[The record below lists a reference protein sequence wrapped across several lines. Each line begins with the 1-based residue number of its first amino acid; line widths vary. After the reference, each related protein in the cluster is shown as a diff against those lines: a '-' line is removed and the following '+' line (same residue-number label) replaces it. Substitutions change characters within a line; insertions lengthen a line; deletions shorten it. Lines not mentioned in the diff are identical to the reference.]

1 MRTGNKIA
9 LAAGAL
15 VLAGVVG
22 WALRPQPVPVEI
34 AHVTRG
40 PFEQTVTDDG
50 KTRVTDRYV
59 VSAPLGGRLDRIAL
73 KAGDRVKEGQ
83 VVAVLTPTV
92 PAFLD
97 ARTERELSERIGAA
111 QAQRLR
117 SVAEVQKAEAQRAK
131 ARLDSARTG
140 KLAARGF
147 VSPAAREDA
156 ELSLRNAQKAL
167 EAASYAEHA
176 ARHEVEQ
183 AKAAL
188 ARYQAEGRGRVPR
201 DAKWQVRA
209 PVSGAVLKVDQESEG
224 PVALGA
230 PLVEIG
236 DPRSLEAVV
245 DVLSQEA
252 VAIRPGMPARLD
264 LGVGVPPLAARVRRV
279 EPEAFTKISALGVE
293 EQRVN
298 VVLDFAEPLDRVQTI
313 GDGFR
318 VVAHI
323 VTYRT
328 PDALQIPVGA
338 LFRDGAGWA
347 VYVVE
352 SGRALKRAVTSTRR
366 NGLEAMVDTG
376 LKAGDTV
383 VVYPPDSLTR
393 GARVRVLAGGPVH
406 ASPGARDASD

>member
-15 VLAGVVG
+15 VLAGLVG
-22 WALRPQPVPVEI
+22 WALRPQPVAVEV
-34 AHVTRG
+34 ARVTRG

-73 KAGDRVKEGQ
+73 KAGDPVKEGQ

-92 PAFLD
+92 PGFLD
-97 ARTERELSERIGAA
+97 ARTERELSERVGAA

-117 SVAEVQKAEAQRAK
+117 AIAEVQKAEAQLAK
-131 ARLDSARTG
+131 AQLDSARVG
-140 KLAARGF
+140 KLAAQGF
-147 VSPAAREDA
+147 VAPAAREDA
-156 ELSLRNAQKAL
+156 ELALRNAQKAF
-167 EAASYAEHA
+167 EAATFGEHA
-176 ARHEVEQ
+176 AGHEVEQ

-188 ARYQAEGRGRVPR
+188 ARYQAEGRGSVPR

-209 PVSGAVLKVDQESEG
+209 PVGGAVLKVDQESEG

-230 PLVEIG
+230 PLVEIA

-245 DVLSQEA
+245 DILSQEA

-264 LGVGVPPLAARVRRV
+264 VGGGLPPLAARVRLV

-298 VVLDFAEPLDRVQTI
+298 VVLDFAEPLDRVRTI

-318 VVAHI
+318 VDAHI
-323 VTYRT
+323 VTYRN
-328 PDALQIPVGA
+328 PEALEVPVGA
-338 LFRDGAGWA
+338 LFRDGSGWA
-347 VYVVE
+347 VFVVE
-352 SGRALKRAVTSTRR
+352 NGRAVKRAVASTRR
-366 NGLEAMVDTG
+366 NGLDAMVDTG
-376 LKAGDTV
+376 LKAGETV
-383 VVYPPDSLTR
+383 VVYPPDSLTD
-393 GARVRVLAGGPVH
+393 GARVRVLSRLRG
-406 ASPGARDASD
+406 

>member
-1 MRTGNKIA
+1 MRTANKIVF
-9 LAAGAL
+9 AASTL
-15 VLAGVVG
+15 LLAGVAV
-22 WALRPQPVPVEI
+22 WALRPQPVAVEV
-34 AHVTRG
+34 AKVSRG
-40 PFEQTVTDDG
+40 LFEQTVTDDG

-73 KAGDRVKEGQ
+73 KAGDPVKAGQ

-111 QAQRLR
+111 VAQRLR
-117 SVAEVQKAEAQRAK
+117 AVTEVQKAEAQLVK
-131 ARLDSARTG
+131 AQLDSARAA
-140 KLAARGF
+140 KLAAQGF
-147 VSPAAREDA
+147 IAPAAREDT
-156 ELSLRNAQKAL
+156 ELALRNAKQAL
-167 EAASYAEHA
+167 EAATYAGHA
-176 ARHEVEQ
+176 AKHEVGQ

-188 ARYQAEGRGRVPR
+188 ARYQAEGRGSVPR
-201 DAKWQVRA
+201 QAQWQVRA
-209 PVSGAVLKVDQESEG
+209 PVSGVVLKVDQESEG

-230 PLVEIG
+230 PLLEIA

-252 VAIRPGMPARLD
+252 VGIRPGMLARLD
-264 LGVGVPPLAARVRRV
+264 LGAGVPSLAARVRRV

-298 VVLDFAEPLDRVQTI
+298 VVLDFAEPLDRVTTI

-323 VTYRT
+323 ITYRST
-328 PDALQIPVGA
+328 DALKIPVGA
-338 LFRDGAGWA
+338 LFREGGGWA

-352 SGRALKRAVTSTRR
+352 NGRALTRVVTSTYR
-366 NGLEAMVDTG
+366 NGLEAMIDTG

-383 VVYPPDSLTR
+383 VVYPPDSLSD
-393 GARVRVLAGGPVH
+393 GARVRVLATGPSH
-406 ASPGARDASD
+406 